1 MLAAQRVSL
10 FPPLDQDPDMKIRF
24 EHALDWVENIDKWDS
39 TLWDECGSDTFNG
52 DIKEIST
59 GHWTATGFFSENSYG
74 TSYTQ
79 ICILKGGLQGKPP
92 SPAPV
97 HFETQI
103 FVNDIPYEFSEKVP
117 GCLPVAR

>member
-52 DIKEIST
+52 DIKEMNR
-59 GHWTATGFFSENSYG
+59 AF
-74 TSYTQ
+74 Q
-79 ICILKGGLQGKPP
+79 RGLQLAWMTKNI
-92 SPAPV
+92 S
-97 HFETQI
+97 
-103 FVNDIPYEFSEKVP
+103 
-117 GCLPVAR
+117 